1 MAGHALDIEG
11 VEVNKDT
18 MKLERDH
25 YPVILTQRI

>member
-1 MAGHALDIEG
+1 MAGHALHREG
-11 VEVNKDT
+11 VEVNKNT